1 MRLNFTFFTAS
12 KHASQNA
19 RKNRPILPLSL
30 CLQFLP
36 FSPLSLRHFPSP
48 TTQTSLL
55 KASLTS
61 EKLQHVTNVFFLYGR
76 LIEIMGSLG
85 ERKLRKDRDSSGH
98 LKDLST
104 RLSRL
109 GLTNEKMEGSWGRS
123 TSPFLLS
130 GKGCWGCWQ
139 EERRLLL
146 PGEQFLKLSLGHLL
160 KTLNKCFRLLR
171 LLIKTTPR
179 KSCRA
184 FFLTGQKW
192 NKWMNSS

>member
-12 KHASQNA
+12 KQASQNA
-19 RKNRPILPLSL
+19 QKNQPILPLSL

-36 FSPLSLRHFPSP
+36 SSPLSLRHFPSP
-48 TTQTSLL
+48 ATQTSLL

-61 EKLQHVTNVFFLYGR
+61 EKLQHVTDVFFLYGR

-85 ERKLRKDRDSSGH
+85 ERKLRKDRDSFGH
-98 LKDLST
+98 LKDLLT

-109 GLTNEKMEGSWGRS
+109 GLTNKKTESSWGRS

-146 PGEQFLKLSLGHLL
+146 PEEKFFKLSSGHLL

-171 LLIKTTPR
+171 LLRLHPGKAVEHFC
-179 KSCRA
+179 S
-184 FFLTGQKW
+184 LEEMEQM
-192 NKWMNSS
+192 NKF